1 MSSEEKETDRSRV
14 GCRGIGRGD
23 ARGKKVAIGRGR
35 GNAEKRKGV
44 GEKMEDGGGW
54 RGFLVRSR
62 SFLRPRRRPT
72 ADL

>member
-1 MSSEEKETDRSRV
+1 M
-14 GCRGIGRGD
+14 
-23 ARGKKVAIGRGR
+23 RGKKVAIGRGR

-72 ADL
+72 PDL